1 MKTIFSMKRQLSLGV
16 TVLAVAILAMLPLVG
31 PRGAA
36 QAAEN
41 EASWS
46 LCRSKARLMEQATRL
61 PDHLLAAIARVESG
75 RWHKG
80 RGEILSWPWTVMAE
94 GKGRYLPTKQA
105 AIAEVEKLR
114 ARGVRNIDVGCMQI
128 NLRYHGDAFH
138 SLEEAF
144 DPLSNVAYAA
154 AFLSDLES
162 EVRSWTKAIGHY
174 HSRHQRRGM
183 KYRLKV
189 MEAWREER
197 RSASRRQQAAYQHHS
212 RY

>member
-1 MKTIFSMKRQLSLGV
+1 MKPILFIRRHLCLGAA
-16 TVLAVAILAMLPLVG
+16 VLAVVLLAALPLSG
-31 PRGAA
+31 SPGTA

-80 RGEILSWPWTVMAE
+80 REEILSWPWTVMAE
-94 GKGRYLPTKQA
+94 GRGRYLPTKQA

-128 NLRYHGDAFH
+128 NLRYHGDAFR
-138 SLEEAF
+138 SLDEAF

-154 AFLSDLES
+154 AFLSDLKS
-162 EVRSWTKAIGHY
+162 EVRSWSKAIGHY
-174 HSRHQRRGM
+174 HSRHQNRGM

-189 MEAWREER
+189 LEAWREER
-197 RSASRRQQAAYQHHS
+197 RSASRRQQASYQPYS